1 MQSKTFTLIQ
11 LKVTLLLLGFTLCF
25 SNLTYA
31 KAKPVVYAVT
41 GTVTD
46 GVDGS
51 PLLGVTVMVKG
62 GAVGTATDM
71 DGAYSI
77 EVASAEDI
85 LVFSYI
91 GYQTQEIVVGSQTRI
106 DIAMSDNAETL
117 NEVVVTALGLSRQEK
132 SLGFSVERVEGEELT
147 RVTQENVLNG
157 LAGKVAGVTI
167 NSTGGTG
174 SSVSMVIRGA
184 TSLSSDNQPLFVVDG
199 VPLISTLN
207 NITEFGSRNP
217 VDYGNAISDLN
228 PDDIENVSILKGP
241 SAAALYGSRAGNGVV
256 LITTKTGKKGDGV
269 RISVSSNTVF
279 DQPIKFFKRQT
290 QFAPGFFSFT
300 PDDLPP
306 GSVLTVNESEGAGAG
321 IELDK
326 GYFAVQWN
334 SPRDANGVQVPTE
347 LVSYPDNVK
356 NFVQTGVTTTNT
368 IALSNSTDLMNY
380 RIAYTNMNNRGIVP
394 NSDLFRNNL
403 TIGANINATDKLTFS
418 ANVNINS
425 TGSNNRPSS
434 NRGTNPLEWA
444 YKMPASTNILDLQ
457 DYWEPGQEGSQQR
470 SPAPGLA
477 NNPYFLANEVNN
489 GFNRDRIFGNLR
501 AKLQLTPEFSLM
513 GRYSLDRYSEKRET
527 KIAPSYT
534 RETNNGAYGIVNLA
548 NSEQNID
555 VLATYSKTLKD
566 FSFSLS
572 GGGNVLYG
580 QSSFIS
586 NSSKSSVGLIVPNVY
601 TVSNIKAGA
610 LDFNSARTEK
620 ALYSAYGM
628 LNLGYK
634 DMIYLDLTAR
644 NDWSSTLPQEN
655 QSYFYP
661 SASMSLLASEMF
673 DFGRSVSLVKLRG
686 GWAKVGNDADPYQLF
701 PTYNDIGQWG
711 ESTRLSKSGTI
722 LTPNLKPEEAIS
734 WEAGVDLS
742 FFRNRLRFE
751 GTYYQVDNRNQI
763 IRNIPIAGS
772 SGFDRININAGLI
785 SSAGWELALG
795 FTPVRTANF
804 NWDINAN
811 YTRNRTRLESL
822 SDGIDILRFWSD
834 ARGGAW
840 TYVGDEIGDIY
851 DAQVLTVDDP
861 SSPYFGYPI
870 IGGGDLEWQDIS
882 AENTRNKVGNYNPD
896 FILGFQNQLSY
907 KNLTLN
913 FTVDWRKGGQFISQT
928 FRYMAEDA
936 STQYWLD
943 NLINPEGRTGQELRD
958 WLVANEDRFI
968 KNGFHIV
975 GGPTAE
981 YGGFPED
988 FSGVVVNDGYFIPG
1002 VVQLPDGTFIENL
1015 GNNNPLPYLPYVV
1028 SYPWGFA
1035 SPSMFDADFVK
1046 LREVSLSYQFPA
1058 STLKRLGN
1066 IRDLSFSVYSRN
1078 IVLWTK
1084 AKIAIDPERAFQA
1097 EASSGNRGTQFKQGI
1112 ERYNVEP
1119 WVLPIG
1125 FKLNFT
1131 F

>member
-1 MQSKTFTLIQ
+1 MAILWMAMCCLAWPTDMLASPTSDSAKD
-11 LKVTLLLLGFTLCF
+11 KEWVTI
-25 SNLTYA
+25 N
-31 KAKPVVYAVT
+31 
-41 GTVTD
+41 GTVIEAEGET
-46 GVDGS
+46 
-51 PLLGVTVMVKG
+51 PLVGVTVMVKG
-62 GAVGTATDM
+62 TTTGTVTDI
-71 DGAYSI
+71 DGNYSI
-77 EVASAEDI
+77 EAAETDI
-85 LVFSYI
+85 LVFSYV
-91 GYQTQEIVVGSQTRI
+91 GYQTQEIAIGNQTRI
-106 DIAMSDNAETL
+106 DVNLSQSAIIA
-117 NEVVVTALGLSRQEK
+117 NEVVVTALGLTRQEK
-132 SLGFSVERVEGEELT
+132 SLGFSVERLEGDELR

-217 VDYGNAISDLN
+217 VDYGNAISDIN

-256 LITTKTGKKGDGV
+256 LITTKSGRKSEGV
-269 RISVSSNTVF
+269 RVSVSSNTVF
-279 DQPIKFFKRQT
+279 DQPFKFFKRQY

-306 GSVLTVNESEGAGAG
+306 GTVLTVNEAEGAGAG

-334 SPRDANGVQVPTE
+334 SPRDANGVQVPME
-347 LVSYPDNVK
+347 LTSYPDNVK
-356 NFVQTGVTTTNT
+356 NFVQTGITSTNT
-368 IALSNSTDLMNY
+368 VAVSNNTDRMNY
-380 RIAYTNMNNRGIVP
+380 RLAYTNMNHRGIVP

-403 TIGANINATDKLTFS
+403 TLGSNLEATEQLTIS

-425 TGSNNRPSS
+425 SGSNNRPAS

-444 YKMPASTNILDLQ
+444 YKVPASTNILDLQ
-457 DYWEPGQEGSQQR
+457 DYWEPGQEGLQQR
-470 SPAPGLA
+470 TPANGLY

-489 GFNRDRIFGNLR
+489 SFNRDRIFGNIK
-501 AKLQLTPEFSLM
+501 ANWQITPSFSFM
-513 GRYSLDRYSEKRET
+513 GRYSLDRFNEKRET

-534 RETNNGAYGIVNLA
+534 RETNNGAYGIVDLN

-555 VLATYSKTLKD
+555 VLATYAPNIKD
-566 FSFSLS
+566 FTLS
-572 GGGNVLYG
+572 VSAGGNVLYSK
-580 QSSFIS
+580 SSFIS

-601 TVSNIKAGA
+601 SVSNIKAGA
-610 LDFNSARTEK
+610 LDFNSARSEK
-620 ALYSAYGM
+620 AIYSVYGM
-628 LNLGYK
+628 ANLGYK

-644 NDWSSTLPQEN
+644 NDWSSTLPKEN

-661 SASMSLLASEMF
+661 SVSLSVLANEMF
-673 DFGRSVSLVKLRG
+673 NFGRQVGLVKLRG
-686 GWAKVGNDADPYQLF
+686 GWAKVGNDADPYQLY
-701 PTYNDIGQWG
+701 PTYGDIGQWG

-722 LTPNLKPEEAIS
+722 LTPNLRPEEATS
-734 WEAGVDLS
+734 WEGGIDLS
-742 FFRNRLRFE
+742 FFQNRLRFE
-751 GTYYQVDNRNQI
+751 GTYYEVENRNQI
-763 IRNIPIAGS
+763 IRNIPIAAS

-785 SSAGWELALG
+785 SSRGWELGLG
-795 FTPVRTANF
+795 FTPIRTNALR
-804 NWDINAN
+804 WDINTN
-811 YTRNRTRLESL
+811 FTRNRTRLDAL

-834 ARGGAW
+834 AKGGAW

-851 DAQVLTVDDP
+851 DAKVLTVEDP
-861 SSPYFGYPI
+861 NSPYFGYPI
-870 IGGGDLEWQDIS
+870 LGGADFEWQDIS

-907 KNLTLN
+907 KNWTLN

-958 WLVANEDRFI
+958 WLVANQDRYI
-968 KNGFHIV
+968 LNGFHIV

-1002 VVQLPDGTFIENL
+1002 VVQLPDGTYIENL
-1015 GNNNPLPYLPYVV
+1015 GVNNPIPYLPYIV
-1028 SYPWGFA
+1028 SYPWQFA
-1035 SPSMFDADFVK
+1035 SPSLFDADFVK
-1046 LREVSLSYQFPA
+1046 LRELSLSYQMPN
-1058 STLKRLGN
+1058 SVLQKLGN
-1066 IRDLSFSVYSRN
+1066 IRDLSLSLYTRN
-1078 IVLWTK
+1078 VVLWTK

-1125 FKLNFT
+1125 FRLNFT